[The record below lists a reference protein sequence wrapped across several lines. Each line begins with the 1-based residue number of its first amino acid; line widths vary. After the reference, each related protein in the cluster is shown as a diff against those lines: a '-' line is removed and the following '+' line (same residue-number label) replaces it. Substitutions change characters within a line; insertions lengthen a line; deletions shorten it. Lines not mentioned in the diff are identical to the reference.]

1 MGIPYID
8 APSEAEAQC
17 AELVKGNKVY
27 AAVTEDSDALAFGD

>member
-27 AAVTEDSDALAFGD
+27 AAVTEDSDVLAFGD